1 MKTPLLCLTALA
13 LIPLSSVACSSA
25 MSPVPSPRPNIS
37 LRTMGGKQL
46 WADVRW
52 QGGWRVQEHALTGHA
67 RVLDP
72 GDVRRAWGPL
82 EECLEVFEASAPP
95 PPAPGMG
102 GPLVVMLHG
111 LGRSHSVWG
120 TMETALEEDGF
131 TVVAL
136 SYPSTQRSPQDHAE
150 VLSTLLRHVHGYTS
164 VSFVT
169 HSMGGILVREL
180 LTSVSAEWQQ
190 ELPPMRAV
198 MLAPPNQGSALARHL
213 SVFKPLHWVAG
224 NAGRALTP
232 EAMAERPAPDLPILI
247 IAGSRGEKDGW
258 NPLIPGDDDG
268 VVGVEETRLEGAQE
282 RLVIRGIHTF
292 LMKQPVAIDATRRF
306 LALGI

>member
-1 MKTPLLCLTALA
+1 MNSLLLRHTASTLV
-13 LIPLSSVACSSA
+13 LLSLLACSN
-25 MSPVPSPRPNIS
+25 MTPVPSPRPN
-37 LRTMGGKQL
+37 LNLPTLGGKQL

-67 RVLDP
+67 RVLDHR
-72 GDVRRAWGPL
+72 DVRRAWGPL
-82 EECLEVFEASAPP
+82 EDCLEVFVNSAPP
-95 PPAPGMG
+95 PPAPGTG
-102 GPLVVMLHG
+102 GPLVVLLHG

-120 TMETALEEDGF
+120 TMEAALEEDGF
-131 TVVAL
+131 TVAAL

-150 VLSTLLRHVHGYTS
+150 ILADLLRHTHGYTC

-180 LTSVSAEWQQ
+180 LTSVNADWQQ
-190 ELPPMRAV
+190 ELPARRAV

-213 SVFKPLHWVAG
+213 SVFKPLHWVVG

-232 EAMAERPAPDLPILI
+232 EAMAERPGPNLPIMI

-268 VVGVEETRLEGAQE
+268 VVGVEETCLEGAQE

-292 LMKQPVAIDATRRF
+292 LMNQPVAIDATRRF
-306 LALGI
+306 LKLGV